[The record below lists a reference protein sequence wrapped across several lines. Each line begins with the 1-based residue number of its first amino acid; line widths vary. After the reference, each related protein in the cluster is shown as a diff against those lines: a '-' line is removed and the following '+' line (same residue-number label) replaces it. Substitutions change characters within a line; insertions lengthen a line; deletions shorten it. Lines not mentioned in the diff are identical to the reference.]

1 MPGTKSEP
9 LLQITDGAL
18 REVAG
23 LAARGNGGRLA
34 LWIEIT
40 GVGADDFS
48 YNLSLRPLAEAGT
61 EDLVEE
67 HGEVLVVVPA
77 ANIDQLRGATVDL
90 VGDLSTGGLIV
101 ENPNTP
107 SPAVSDFPELD
118 LAGTVEERV
127 SHQSL
132 DCAPWGPSRPRRGP
146 GKDGLSAD
154 ERRLPGLRARGGH
167 AQTRYRGGDQAVGPG
182 DRRRRRRYRPCCR
195 IETVLRHGV
204 GVNRTLPV
212 WPGDRRK
219 GARCTRL

>member
-61 EDLVEE
+61 EDLVQE
-67 HGEVLVVVPA
+67 HGEVVVVVPA

-107 SPAVSDFPELD
+107 SPAVSDFPELE

-127 SHQSL
+127 SHVLSQQINPSIAL
-132 DCAPWGPSRPRRGP
+132 HGGRAALVEVREKTAYLQMSGGCQGCGLAAMTLTEGIKAAIEDAIPEIDRVEDVTDHAAGENPFFAP
-146 GKDGLSAD
+146 A
-154 ERRLPGLRARGGH
+154 
-167 AQTRYRGGDQAVGPG
+167 
-182 DRRRRRRYRPCCR
+182 
-195 IETVLRHGV
+195 
-204 GVNRTLPV
+204 
-212 WPGDRRK
+212 
-219 GARCTRL
+219 

>member
-67 HGEVLVVVPA
+67 HGEVVVVVPA

-107 SPAVSDFPELD
+107 SPAVSDFPELE

-127 SHQSL
+127 SHVLNQQINPSIALHGGRAALVEVREKTAYLQMSGGCQGCGLAAVTLKRGIEAAIKQSVPEIT
-132 DCAPWGPSRPRRGP
+132 DVVDVTDHAA
-146 GKDGLSAD
+146 GLNPYYDPES
-154 ERRLPGLRARGGH
+154 
-167 AQTRYRGGDQAVGPG
+167 V
-182 DRRRRRRYRPCCR
+182 
-195 IETVLRHGV
+195 
-204 GVNRTLPV
+204 
-212 WPGDRRK
+212 
-219 GARCTRL
+219 

>member
-67 HGEVLVVVPA
+67 HGEVVVVVPA

-107 SPAVSDFPELD
+107 SPAVSDFPELE

-127 SHQSL
+127 SHVLSQQINPSIALHGGRAALVEVREKTAYLQMSGGCQGCGLAAVTLKRGIEAAIKQSVPEIA
-132 DCAPWGPSRPRRGP
+132 DVVDITDHAA
-146 GKDGLSAD
+146 GLNPYYDPES
-154 ERRLPGLRARGGH
+154 
-167 AQTRYRGGDQAVGPG
+167 V
-182 DRRRRRRYRPCCR
+182 
-195 IETVLRHGV
+195 
-204 GVNRTLPV
+204 
-212 WPGDRRK
+212 
-219 GARCTRL
+219 